1 LARGTRPKAP
11 SLIEPPV
18 GRLLVYE
25 GWRLLVYAG
34 WRSVAWVKE
43 AVVVRG
49 PTPAAQGASVC
60 VGACV

>member
-1 LARGTRPKAP
+1 
-11 SLIEPPV
+11 
-18 GRLLVYE
+18 
-25 GWRLLVYAG
+25 
-34 WRSVAWVKE
+34 VKE